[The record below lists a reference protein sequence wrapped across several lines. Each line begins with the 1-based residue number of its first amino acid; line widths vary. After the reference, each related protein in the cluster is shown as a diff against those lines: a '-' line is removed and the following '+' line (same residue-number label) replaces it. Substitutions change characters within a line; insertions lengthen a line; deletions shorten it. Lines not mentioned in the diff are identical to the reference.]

1 MQGIANAAVRLGY
14 HAGVAPPQ
22 PPRERPF
29 AMPDPNPAPAAPAS
43 HKPREGFSTTLGVL
57 AATLGSAVGLG
68 NIWKFPS
75 LTGQNGGAA
84 FVLVYIVCVA
94 LIGLPVMISEFII
107 GRRADCNNVGCFRK
121 LEPDPRKPWY
131 LAGVIGVVAAF
142 LIMFFYT
149 DVAGWVYSYAFR
161 AITGGFAGVG
171 VKQTGDVF
179 GAYIGSVA
187 GPLIW
192 QWIVLA
198 TISAV
203 IIAGVTKGIERM
215 TKTLLPI
222 LFVLLLICD
231 VRALTLPG
239 AMEGVRYLFNPDFSK
254 ITAGVVL
261 AALGLAFF
269 KLSVGMGTMTTYGS
283 YIGKKESLPGTAMRV
298 ASADTLVSIL
308 AGLAIFPAV
317 FAFGFKPDAGPSLLF
332 ITIPAVF
339 KTMPFGQVFLAAFF
353 LLAAIAATGAM
364 ISLLEVPVAYLTEEW
379 HWSRAKATIA
389 SAGLM
394 GAVGSLATL
403 STSTLSKTLIAGK
416 TFFDLFDFL
425 SSNIALPVGGIVICL
440 FVGWKLGQRA
450 IIEEASNEGALRN
463 VAFLKVFAFVVRWVA
478 PIAILVVLL
487 NGLGVFKV

>member
-1 MQGIANAAVRLGY
+1 MSDQNG
-14 HAGVAPPQ
+14 PSSP
-22 PPRERPF
+22 
-29 AMPDPNPAPAAPAS
+29 
-43 HKPREGFSTTLGVL
+43 KPREGFTTTLGVL

-94 LIGLPVMISEFII
+94 LIGLPVMLSEFII
-107 GRRADCNNVGCFRK
+107 GRRAQCNNVGCFHK
-121 LEPDPRKPWY
+121 LEPNPRKPWY
-131 LAGVIGVVAAF
+131 LAGVIGVLAAF

-161 AITGGFAGVG
+161 ALTGGFLNVG
-171 VKQTGDVF
+171 VKQTGDIF
-179 GAYIGSVA
+179 AAWTGSVV
-187 GPLIW
+187 GPLVW
-192 QWIVLA
+192 QWIVLIV
-198 TISAV
+198 ISAV

-239 AMEGVRYLFNPDFSK
+239 AMAGVNYLFHPDFTK
-254 ITAGVVL
+254 ITGAVVL

-283 YIGKKESLPGTAMRV
+283 YIGKNESLPGTAVRV
-298 ASADTLVSIL
+298 AFADTVVSIL

-339 KTMPFGQVFLAAFF
+339 KTMPFGEVFLTMFF
-353 LLAAIAATGAM
+353 VLAGIAATGAM

-379 HWSRAKATIA
+379 HWSRLWATVA

-394 GAVGSLATL
+394 GVIGSLATL
-403 STSTLSKTLIAGK
+403 STSVLSKTLVFGK

-425 SSNIALPVGGIVICL
+425 SSNIALPVGGIVICI
-440 FVGWKLGQRA
+440 FVGWKLGQKV
-450 IIEEASNEGALRN
+450 IEDEASNEGRLKNRG
-463 VAFLKVFAFVVRWVA
+463 FLKVFAFTVRYLA
-478 PIAILVVLL
+478 PIAIAIVLL
-487 NGLGVFKV
+487 NGLGVIKA

>member
-1 MQGIANAAVRLGY
+1 MTDEQQPT
-14 HAGVAPPQ
+14 AP
-22 PPRERPF
+22 
-29 AMPDPNPAPAAPAS
+29 
-43 HKPREGFSTTLGVL
+43 KREGFTTSLGVL

-84 FVLVYIVCVA
+84 FVIIYMVCVA

-107 GRRADCNNVGCFRK
+107 GRRAGANNVGAFRK
-121 LEPDPRKPWY
+121 LEPTSRAPWH
-131 LAGVIGVVAAF
+131 LAGLVGVIAAF

-149 DVAGWVYSYAFR
+149 DVAGWVYSYAFK
-161 AITGGFAGVG
+161 AITGGFANVG
-171 VKQTGDVF
+171 TAQTADVF
-179 GAYIGSVA
+179 ARHIGSVA
-187 GPLIW
+187 GPLVW
-192 QWIVLA
+192 QWIVLV
-198 TISAV
+198 TISGV

-222 LFVLLLICD
+222 LLVLLLICD

-239 AMEGVRYLFNPDFSK
+239 ALEGVKYLFQPDFSK
-254 ITAGVVL
+254 ITASVVV

-283 YIGKKESLPGTAMRV
+283 YIGKRESLPGNAIRV
-298 ASADTLVSIL
+298 ALADTAVSLL

-339 KTMPFGQVFLAAFF
+339 KTMPFGQVFLSMFF
-353 LLAAIAATGAM
+353 VLAAIAATGAM
-364 ISLLEVPVAYLTEEW
+364 ISLLEVPVAYLTEEK
-379 HWSRAKATIA
+379 HWSRVRATLV

-394 GAVGSLATL
+394 GVVGSLATL
-403 STSTLSKTLIAGK
+403 STSVLSKTLIYGK

-425 SSNIALPVGGIVICL
+425 SSNVALPIGGILICI
-440 FVGWKLGQRA
+440 FVGWTLGEKVIVA
-450 IIEEASNEGALRN
+450 EASNDGELRN
-463 VAFLKVFAFVVRWVA
+463 VAFLKGFAFVVRYVA
-478 PIAILVVLL
+478 PVAILLVLL
-487 NGLGVFKV
+487 NGLGVLKA